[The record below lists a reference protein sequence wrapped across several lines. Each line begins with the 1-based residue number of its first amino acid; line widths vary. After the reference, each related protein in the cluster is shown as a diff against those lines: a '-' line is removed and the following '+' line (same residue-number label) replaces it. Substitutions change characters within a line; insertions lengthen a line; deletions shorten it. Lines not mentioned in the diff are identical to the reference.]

1 MNNIFKIRKSERW
14 LALAALLLFMA
25 LNALLFIKYGK
36 GFLHGA
42 KGGFWLIFQNH
53 FHVSG
58 FDVWSLIFMSNHKIY
73 FEITRH
79 PLFALI
85 LTPFYWLNQWLM
97 PATGVNFAMIFMALL
112 LVAAAF
118 YSFIFLHRV
127 FREVLEMSAFDS
139 LMLTLFFYGCAS
151 VMTAVIVP
159 DHFCWSI
166 FLLTMTLYIVGMQ
179 LKQHRSLE
187 TWKLAL
193 LAFFT
198 GGVTLSNIAKTW
210 LSGWFV
216 NGRKFWR
223 VKSLLTIVLLPCAI
237 FAASCLWQIKTIEE
251 PQKILDQHI
260 GEVTAAKHPERKK
273 ANEIH
278 SKWMAKVRHK
288 PITDTPFLN
297 WIDTSTPKGESI
309 VENLFGESIQMHTTH
324 TLGDMCVDRPMIVKY
339 DHWFNYA
346 IEAFIV
352 LLFVVGIFFG
362 VQSGEKFY
370 WMCLSWFGLDMFL
383 HLVLGF
389 GLNEVYIMGPHWL
402 FFIPISL
409 AYMLRRLSAKPQQL
423 TRVVIGLLTLYLW
436 GYNGALLVNY
446 MIH

>member
-223 VKSLLTIVLLPCAI
+223 VKSLLTIVLLPC
-237 FAASCLWQIKTIEE
+237 T
-251 PQKILDQHI
+251 
-260 GEVTAAKHPERKK
+260 
-273 ANEIH
+273 
-278 SKWMAKVRHK
+278 AKVRHK
-288 PITDTPFLN
+288 PFTDPPFLN

-339 DHWFNYA
+339 DYWFNYA